1 MFQPYKE
8 LANAIIIQ
16 ACKDLNYG
24 IRNRNSPDMKI
35 RRKARIMESETRTFF
50 EGDLYYQ
57 LSNTPGEKVVKYIE
71 RKCENEN

>member
-16 ACKDLNYG
+16 ACRDLQYG
-24 IRNRNSPDMKI
+24 IRNHNNPNSII
-35 RRKARIMESETRTFF
+35 RRKARRLEADARSFF
-50 EGDLYYQ
+50 NGDLYNQ
-57 LSNTPGEKVVKYIE
+57 LSNTPGEKIVKYIE

>member
-16 ACKDLNYG
+16 ACKDLQYG
-24 IRNRNSPDMKI
+24 IRNHNNHNSII
-35 RRKARIMESETRTFF
+35 RRKARRLEADARSFF
-50 EGDLYYQ
+50 NGDLYYQ
-57 LSNTPGEKVVKYIE
+57 LSSTPGEKVVKYIE